1 MTDVKLRNIVCKNW
15 KEYEVIYFQFE
26 IIFVFF
32 SSVGKNLKT
41 DFDLR
46 KSDLKSENHPKK

>member
-1 MTDVKLRNIVCKNW
+1 MTYVKSGHIVCKNG
-15 KEYEVIYFQFE
+15 KNHEVIYCQFE

-46 KSDLKSENHPKK
+46 KSDLKLENHPKK

>member
-1 MTDVKLRNIVCKNW
+1 MTDVKLGHILCKNG
-15 KEYEVIYFQFE
+15 KNYEVIYCQFK

-46 KSDLKSENHPKK
+46 KRFSS